1 MIFHVA
7 SPCQLSVAIIRS
19 GATPLVQFDVDLL
32 VRVPVH
38 TWCTSVFAIFLLLK
52 RHVFF
57 RFLAT
62 SRVFLKPWPIYN
74 RDKMFVPKI
83 FVGFSRPPRRKKNTK
98 RNKTRSTELD
108 RFWGSLSSRFSSC
121 HWRSGESSRVIALIY
136 RWNFPNCWRVL

>member
-38 TWCTSVFAIFLLLK
+38 MWCTSVFAIFLLM

-62 SRVFLKPWPIYN
+62 SRFFEALTGYKPGQ
-74 RDKMFVPKI
+74 MFVPKI
-83 FVGFSRPPRRKKNTK
+83 FVDFLSPRRKTK
-98 RNKTRSTELD
+98 TPKETKLD
-108 RFWGSLSSRFSSC
+108 PHSS
-121 HWRSGESSRVIALIY
+121 A
-136 RWNFPNCWRVL
+136 